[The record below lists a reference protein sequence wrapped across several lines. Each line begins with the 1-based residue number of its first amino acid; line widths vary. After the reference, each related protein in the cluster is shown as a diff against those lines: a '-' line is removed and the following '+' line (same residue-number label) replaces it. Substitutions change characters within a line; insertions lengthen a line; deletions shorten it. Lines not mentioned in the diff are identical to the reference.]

1 MRPANRES
9 VQPYDR
15 PRLLQGARW
24 SLRRRAIQPR
34 PHCLI
39 HAEDD
44 GFSPETYSH
53 IKRLARDASKTGGGR
68 DGTEYDDGNG
78 NARSY
83 LTHHMQRISSDIVM
97 ATADQL
103 ITAMNITK
111 RSANGAA
118 Y

>member
-1 MRPANRES
+1 MCASRALCR
-9 VQPYDR
+9 
-15 PRLLQGARW
+15 RLVGSYAEP
-24 SLRRRAIQPR
+24 SLLAELPFTVG
-34 PHCLI
+34 LI
-39 HAEDD
+39 HAEDG

-53 IKRLARDASKTGGGR
+53 IKRLARDASKTGGR
-68 DGTEYDDGNG
+68 DGTEYDDDNW

-103 ITAMNITK
+103 IAAINITK
-111 RSANGAA
+111 RSATGAA